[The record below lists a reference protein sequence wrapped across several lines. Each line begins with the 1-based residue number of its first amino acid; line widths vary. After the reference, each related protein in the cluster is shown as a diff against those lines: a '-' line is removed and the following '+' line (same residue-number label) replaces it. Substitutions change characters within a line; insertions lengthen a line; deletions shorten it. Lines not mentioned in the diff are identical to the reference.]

1 MKKKKI
7 SFANSYIFSTKW
19 LEKFCT
25 FFSWLKKY
33 STKINVYHQN
43 WSVKTNY
50 IYLYLK
56 KKIIFQ
62 GITYPS
68 IHAIWARWA
77 PPLERS
83 RLAAVAFSGS
93 YVGTVMAL
101 PLSGILAQHF
111 GWEWIFYVFGVLGL
125 LWCISWTWVCMFSI
139 FNFQTANMYFYSK

>member
-1 MKKKKI
+1 MI
-7 SFANSYIFSTKW
+7 S
-19 LEKFCT
+19 
-25 FFSWLKKY
+25 
-33 STKINVYHQN
+33 
-43 WSVKTNY
+43 
-50 IYLYLK
+50 
-56 KKIIFQ
+56 IFQ

-111 GWEWIFYVFGVLGL
+111 SWEWIFYVFGVLGL
-125 LWCISWTWVCMFSI
+125 LWCISWTWVCYHFQINICKILI
-139 FNFQTANMYFYSK
+139 FIRSKSAMLNFL